1 MAQPPAY
8 NRVKDFGADHG
19 DETDNE
25 AINTELDAVSLS
37 ISGIRRNLALIQRD
51 DGGLCNGIVTKDSL
65 DPTLKSELYAEFA
78 GDVNDSVL
86 AAQQAAV
93 EANNAAQVAVDASS
107 SAEAARDAAQAASG
121 SAQAS
126 ASAASGSQV
135 AAANSAT
142 AAAGSASA
150 AATSATNSGNSATAA
165 AGSASAAGTSAGNA
179 AGSATAAAGSATAAA
194 SSATSAGTSAGNAST
209 SAGAAASSATAAGN
223 SATLA
228 QAWATQLGTPVAGG
242 LYSARFYAQQAQTHA
257 GIPLYASGNIPTTNV
272 GEIWVEGYG
281 PYRWGTGVY
290 VPNKLPAKHRN
301 NSGVTTP
308 SNVSVLVPVGNWRA
322 ESDFCDII
330 LATARTKN
338 LQASGG
344 WTAGEGGNGIC
355 SGVRAINT
363 PYHIFVILNP
373 TTGAVDVCLDTD
385 PNAANRPAGFTQYR
399 WVGWRVTDA
408 SNVIIPLLQ
417 NGMFFSWGYRRA
429 DASPVS
435 VTSSG
440 LNLSLSVPAGRICR
454 ADISVVGRL
463 AGTKIMITP
472 GGLATSGV
480 ISDYTGDAGPVGA
493 DTPTSR
499 LTITTSMA
507 GQIYLRAPVT
517 SNWDVYTVA
526 FEVID

>member
-1 MAQPPAY
+1 MTQTQIQVPTTPPLSGAALVSSVNDALMTLGTDFAGATDPAAVAQP
-8 NRVKDFGADHG
+8 FMTWADTG
-19 DETDNE
+19 NGR
-25 AINTELDAVSLS
+25 LK
-37 ISGIRRNLALIQRD
+37 RRN
-51 DGGLCNGIVTKDSL
+51 
-65 DPTLKSELYAEFA
+65 
-78 GDVNDSVL
+78 
-86 AAQQAAV
+86 
-93 EANNAAQVAVDASS
+93 
-107 SAEAARDAAQAASG
+107 
-121 SAQAS
+121 
-126 ASAASGSQV
+126 
-135 AAANSAT
+135 
-142 AAAGSASA
+142 
-150 AATSATNSGNSATAA
+150 
-165 AGSASAAGTSAGNA
+165 AAGTQWVDLGPLFSEP
-179 AGSATAAAGSATAAA
+179 ATPPD
-194 SSATSAGTSAGNAST
+194 
-209 SAGAAASSATAAGN
+209 GA
-223 SATLA
+223 
-228 QAWATQLGTPVAGG
+228 
-242 LYSARFYAQQAQTHA
+242 
-257 GIPLYASGNIPTTNV
+257 LYASQAWVNRRLSQFGTPLTVVAPNAIPTTNV

-281 PYRWGTGVY
+281 PYRWGAGVY

-308 SNVSVLVPVGNWRA
+308 SNVSILVPAGSWRA

-330 LATARTKN
+330 LAAARTKN

-454 ADISVVGRL
+454 ADISIVGRL
-463 AGTKIMITP
+463 AGTKVMITP
-472 GGLATSGV
+472 GGLATTGT
-480 ISDYTGDAGPVGA
+480 ITDYTGDGGPVGA

-499 LTITTSMA
+499 LTVTTSTA
-507 GQIYLRAPVT
+507 GQIYMRAPVT
-517 SNWDVYTVA
+517 SNWDVFTVA
-526 FEVID
+526 FEAID